1 MGVYIV
7 LWDPSSGGE
16 LRESL
21 LKEVIPTQISVVCS
35 QSGQSQSQPGQGRIA
50 IWAGKQHTGRPR
62 REKQMKGTVLVE
74 PSRRQMPAWEGVGA
88 QGVY

>member
-35 QSGQSQSQPGQGRIA
+35 QSGQSQSQP
-50 IWAGKQHTGRPR
+50 
-62 REKQMKGTVLVE
+62 EKTTPQK
-74 PSRRQMPAWEGVGA
+74 
-88 QGVY
+88 

>member
-35 QSGQSQSQPGQGRIA
+35 QEWSESKPARKDYPPKVKAFWKKIHPSKKKKKAKASQVRGG
-50 IWAGKQHTGRPR
+50 
-62 REKQMKGTVLVE
+62 
-74 PSRRQMPAWEGVGA
+74 
-88 QGVY
+88 